1 MIKHYSHTST
11 TTFRRCNYKFQQ
23 LYMLSDEEAIDIP
36 EGLGSRTGKAGH
48 IALKAFYSGLHYK
61 KAEDHAYEEFSPM
74 NEQEL
79 KEFNRLRSILT
90 YYWTA
95 TLGDRWKV
103 ISVEQEV
110 KVGKY
115 MGIMDLVVETPNGQ
129 IFIVDHKFQKSKSLS
144 GLATNN
150 QVSFYLLL
158 ARELGLK
165 VDGLLYNIIPTGTD
179 KPEAP
184 IRKLCFRTPRFLDN
198 FKVDLDAQIEQMV
211 QFQLDPKPY
220 RNFTDN
226 CQWDCAIKDYCLH
239 RMETA

>member
-1 MIKHYSHTST
+1 MIQHYSHTST

-23 LYMLSDEEAIDIP
+23 LYMLSDEEALDLP
-36 EGLGSRTGKAGH
+36 EGLGSRIGKAGH

-61 KAEDHAYEEFSPM
+61 KAEDHAYEEFAPM
-74 NEQEL
+74 DEQEL

-115 MGIMDLVVETPNGQ
+115 MGIMDLIVETPNGQ
-129 IFIVDHKFQKSKSLS
+129 TFIVDHKFQKSKSLS

-158 ARELGLK
+158 ARELGLG

-198 FKVDLDAQIEQMV
+198 FKVDLDTQIEQMV